1 MKLTIISGSHRHQSQ
16 SSKIAHYIQRE
27 VERTSLFES
36 TYILDLVGNPIPL
49 YKEKWRQDESMMN
62 IWQPHHEQLDSS
74 DAFVIVSPEWNGMVP
89 AGLKNIFLL
98 VNHTDLA
105 HKPAL
110 IVTVSSGRG
119 GAFPVQELRLST
131 YKNSFINYIPL
142 HVIIRKCEEV
152 LNSDEPDLNNKEDQ
166 FYRSRITYSLKV
178 LLEYSQA
185 LIGVRQSGVI
195 DIENFKN
202 GMS

>member
-16 SSKIAHYIQRE
+16 STKIAHYIQRE
-27 VERTSLFES
+27 IERSKLFNS
-36 TYILDLVGNPIPL
+36 TYVLDLSSNPIPF
-49 YKEKWRQDESMMN
+49 YKEKWKHDEEMVN
-62 IWQPHHEQLDSS
+62 VWEPYHEQLETS

-89 AGLKNIFLL
+89 SGLKNIFLL
-98 VNHTDLA
+98 VNHTELA

-131 YKNSFINYIPL
+131 YKNSFINYIPM

-152 LNSDEPDLNNKEDQ
+152 LNSDEPDINNKEDQ
-166 FYRSRITYSLKV
+166 FYRNRISYSLKV
-178 LLEYSQA
+178 LKEYSKA
-185 LIGVRQSGVI
+185 LIQVRQSGVI
-195 DIENFKN
+195 DVENFKN